1 MVKKVVW
8 RDGTFIYPQHFQQM
22 EEFMESVARGMDES
36 TFAYAPSFGLTELE
50 LDESPLSLGQVC
62 IKKCAG
68 KFPDQNFFQF
78 SGDILL
84 NVDARVVDEIVFLV
98 LPISHQGK
106 DDYRYDDLSARYVSQ
121 ITSLYDESSD
131 TSGSMEIELAEFNL
145 QLKLESEDLTG
156 FAKLAVAK
164 VLEVS
169 GDGRVSLDRSFI
181 PQCLSIGPSSFII
194 ERLKELSV
202 LARAKSNQLM
212 SRIKASEKTQQD
224 ISLYQD
230 QQQLQLVYR
239 TIPWL
244 EATACSLRYPL
255 GKLFIEIKQLEHSLA
270 SLVLEEANP
279 WQPLKGFN
287 LFAQLQPVFANIK
300 RMISV
305 SQDEAV
311 REIPWDDSLFSDR
324 RLLLAKIPFSK
335 ISPSTR
341 MILGVRSSNLARV
354 SKQFPDVSKVAGDG
368 VIVSIVKGSQSGI
381 DLMTLP
387 YPPPELKF
395 DGTSAYFQID
405 MTHDLWDKMVE
416 SKELLALHMDVRLQ
430 VESMSLFMIA

>member
-164 VLEVS
+164 VFA
-169 GDGRVSLDRSFI
+169 GSFFYT
-181 PQCLSIGPSSFII
+181 PVPLH
-194 ERLKELSV
+194 
-202 LARAKSNQLM
+202 RA
-212 SRIKASEKTQQD
+212 IF
-224 ISLYQD
+224 
-230 QQQLQLVYR
+230 VY
-239 TIPWL
+239 
-244 EATACSLRYPL
+244 
-255 GKLFIEIKQLEHSLA
+255 H
-270 SLVLEEANP
+270 
-279 WQPLKGFN
+279 
-287 LFAQLQPVFANIK
+287 
-300 RMISV
+300 
-305 SQDEAV
+305 
-311 REIPWDDSLFSDR
+311 
-324 RLLLAKIPFSK
+324 
-335 ISPSTR
+335 
-341 MILGVRSSNLARV
+341 
-354 SKQFPDVSKVAGDG
+354 
-368 VIVSIVKGSQSGI
+368 
-381 DLMTLP
+381 
-387 YPPPELKF
+387 
-395 DGTSAYFQID
+395 
-405 MTHDLWDKMVE
+405 
-416 SKELLALHMDVRLQ
+416 
-430 VESMSLFMIA
+430 

>member
-1 MVKKVVW
+1 M
-8 RDGTFIYPQHFQQM
+8 
-22 EEFMESVARGMDES
+22 
-36 TFAYAPSFGLTELE
+36 
-50 LDESPLSLGQVC
+50 
-62 IKKCAG
+62 
-68 KFPDQNFFQF
+68 
-78 SGDILL
+78 
-84 NVDARVVDEIVFLV
+84 
-98 LPISHQGK
+98 
-106 DDYRYDDLSARYVSQ
+106 
-121 ITSLYDESSD
+121 
-131 TSGSMEIELAEFNL
+131 
-145 QLKLESEDLTG
+145 
-156 FAKLAVAK
+156 
-164 VLEVS
+164 
-169 GDGRVSLDRSFI
+169 
-181 PQCLSIGPSSFII
+181 
-194 ERLKELSV
+194 
-202 LARAKSNQLM
+202 
-212 SRIKASEKTQQD
+212 
-224 ISLYQD
+224 
-230 QQQLQLVYR
+230 
-239 TIPWL
+239 
-244 EATACSLRYPL
+244 

-311 REIPWDDSLFSDR
+311 REIPWDDSLFADR